1 MSHYA
6 VIELQGHKWSVSPP
20 SLKPEEIPGLPVR
33 EALAGS
39 PHKGTLQEAGN
50 VCSGSGVLTWNWGNP
65 RDLPTWDLRPNA
77 QKWGKG
83 VGGEGAWTTGGQSW
97 NLNLLKKLSRCY
109 LLEWRGGGGEAQS
122 ACLKVVAGTT
132 EHPSNRHGCENV
144 VPLSA
149 PAWPRAT
156 GRPSE
161 SLQWETSLHCLHI
174 TVKGGKHSQVPNGD
188 LSEWVT
194 PREASPVHHKRRGHF
209 VRPVFLVILVPRK

>member
-1 MSHYA
+1 MKCLTPFTEAWGNSR
-6 VIELQGHKWSVSPP
+6 PP
-20 SLKPEEIPGLPVR
+20 SEGSLGRQGTRLTRELCKRQVTFVQALGYWLGTEGTPGTSQPE
-33 EALAGS
+33 
-39 PHKGTLQEAGN
+39 
-50 VCSGSGVLTWNWGNP
+50 
-65 RDLPTWDLRPNA
+65 TWDLMPRSEEREWEGRGPELLGDNHGILICWKSFHGA
-77 QKWGKG
+77 ICWS
-83 VGGEGAWTTGGQSW
+83 GG
-97 NLNLLKKLSRCY
+97 
-109 LLEWRGGGGEAQS
+109 GGGGEAQS

-174 TVKGGKHSQVPNGD
+174 IVKGGKHSQVPNGD